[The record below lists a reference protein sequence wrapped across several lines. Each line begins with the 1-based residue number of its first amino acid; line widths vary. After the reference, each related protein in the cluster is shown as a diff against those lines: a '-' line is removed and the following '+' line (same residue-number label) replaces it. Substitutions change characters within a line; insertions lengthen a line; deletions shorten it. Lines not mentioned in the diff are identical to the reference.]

1 MHESTPLITTI
12 ALALGFGLILGFLAE
27 RLKLPALVGY
37 LLAGVVIG
45 PHTPGVFADVKLAHE
60 LAEIGVMLLMFG
72 VGLHFSLDDL
82 KQVRKVAVPGAI
94 LQMAV
99 TALLGTTLA
108 GLWGWNLGG
117 SLIFG
122 LSLSVASTVV
132 LLRSLESRG
141 MLDSMNGRVAVGW
154 LIVQDLAMV
163 FVLVLIPPLAGQFD
177 GTGSSDASRLWIDL
191 GITLAKVSV
200 FIALMLVAGRRF
212 VPRLLWRV
220 ARTGSR
226 ELFTLSVV
234 AAAVSIAYAA
244 SALFDVS
251 FALGAFFAGMVMR
264 ESDFS
269 HRAAEE
275 SLPLREA
282 FSVLFFVSV
291 GMLFDPAILIEH
303 PLQVLAVLLLIVVV
317 TPLTAATVVLVFRYP
332 LNTALLVLAGLAQIG
347 EFSFILAGLGISLNL
362 MPVEGQNLILAGAII
377 SITFNQLIFSL
388 VTPALN
394 WIRSRSRLARKLERS
409 VDPLAELPMST
420 DEKFLSGQVVL
431 VGYGHVGQ
439 RIASSLTDKGIPFVI
454 AEQNREV
461 VENLRRR
468 GFAAVSGNAADP
480 AVLIQAHIARAS
492 LVVITTPDAFDV
504 RQMID
509 TARLLNPAIEAIVRS
524 DNEEEATLLAQDT
537 SARIFLG
544 EEELA
549 RNISAHVLKR
559 YGKSI

>member
-388 VTPALN
+388 VTPALS

-537 SARIFLG
+537 SAQIFLG